1 MLTYLIVVSVA
12 DEKRYLKLI
21 SDIDDK
27 VTVQFVQKENASL
40 FSGDQVEEYVP
51 MIKAQPQML
60 LNSNTLYVNHNIN
73 VYAEPFQEVTLG

>member
-12 DEKRYLKLI
+12 NEKRYLKLI
-21 SDIDDK
+21 NDIGDK

-73 VYAEPFQEVTLG
+73 IYAEPFKEVTLE